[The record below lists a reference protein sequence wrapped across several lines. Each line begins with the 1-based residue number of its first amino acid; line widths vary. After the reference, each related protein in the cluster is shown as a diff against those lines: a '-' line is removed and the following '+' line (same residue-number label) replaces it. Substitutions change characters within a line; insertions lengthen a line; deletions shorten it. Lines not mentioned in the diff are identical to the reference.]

1 MSREASL
8 GRVRLRSLL
17 SAQAAALALLAI
29 PLAGGARAETIEP
42 HLAKPDLVTPHEAA
56 PALPEDSSRQPNPP
70 ANDPTTGAV
79 PPGSGNAPPAYIE
92 CTKDK
97 LFCGLLTPEE
107 VKLLEES
114 KAAIQAK
121 KRHEEEE
128 ELKEMAELRE
138 KYRADHPPT
147 VIDLY
152 IGQFLCPLFSRGWT
166 ILVRDE
172 NYTELGGLLPSP
184 ELKAAKELFD
194 RLRWSYSCITAV
206 AP

>member
-1 MSREASL
+1 MSGGNRF
-8 GRVRLRSLL
+8 GGTRLRALL
-17 SAQAAALALLAI
+17 GAHAAVLALLAI
-29 PLAGGARAETIEP
+29 PLAAGARAETIEP
-42 HLAKPDLVTPHEAA
+42 HLAKPDLVTPHEVA
-56 PALPEDSSRQPNPP
+56 PALPGDSSRQPGPP
-70 ANDPTTGAV
+70 ANDPATGAA
-79 PPGSGNAPPAYIE
+79 PPGSDEAPPTYIE

-114 KAAIQAK
+114 KAARQAQ
-121 KRHEEEE
+121 KRREEEE
-128 ELKEMAELRE
+128 ELQKMAELRE
-138 KYRADHPPT
+138 KYLADHPPT
-147 VIDLY
+147 VIHLY

-172 NYTELGGLLPSP
+172 NYTDLGGLLPSP

-194 RLRWSYSCITAV
+194 QLRWSYSCITAV